1 MLAIRR
7 LTMKL
12 TTARLKQ
19 LIKEELSNVV
29 DEGLIDMTK
38 AFGNKMGSMFSAEEN
53 EISSAISMM
62 ERVGV
67 LPVDGDGML
76 MVLVSKLV
84 RHFGEMLKD
93 QNPDVET
100 IYEMVEETIQM
111 AQSMRMVKGITLSP
125 VQIEGEIRKQIK

>member
-1 MLAIRR
+1 
-7 LTMKL
+7 MKL

-38 AFGNKMGSMFSAEEN
+38 TFGNKMGSMFSAEEN

-62 ERVGV
+62 ERGGV

-76 MVLVSKLV
+76 MVLISKLV